1 MDRTLLVAALI
12 VTMFAGFLIGYSVPP
27 FIKAGVFSGRS
38 ERGVESQIDKKLEQH
53 YKNLYE
59 TGDK

>member
-53 YKNLYE
+53 YKKLYE